1 MNRAAALA
9 YLTAEFG
16 ASTNPYLTLAGV
28 TIEDDGPVAGIID
41 TALLRLGTA
50 YADLATAAPTNA
62 LAYRATLRYEALV
75 WLWNNIN
82 DLPRSA
88 KVGAGQG
95 VSVDATYWRSE
106 FAPKIE
112 LARKDAAAQGVN
124 LPSLTSDG
132 LIAAAYASGITRADV
147 QARER
152 DTGLVAPFFSRTT
165 GSNPPGYEQEYRH
178 G

>member
-16 ASTNPYLTLAGV
+16 TSTAPYLTLAGV
-28 TIEDDGPVAGIID
+28 PLTDTGAVAGIID
-41 TALLRLGTA
+41 TALLRLGTD
-50 YADLATAAPTNA
+50 YSDLAAAAPTNA

-95 VSVDATYWRSE
+95 VSVDATNWRQE

-112 LARKDAAAQGVN
+112 LARKDAAAQGVL
-124 LPSLTSDG
+124 LPPVGATDG
-132 LIAAAYASGITRADV
+132 GWAAMDPTIGPV
-147 QARER
+147 GF
-152 DTGLVAPFFSRTT
+152 GL
-165 GSNPPGYEQEYRH
+165 NYLQQEPSY

>member
-1 MNRAAALA
+1 MNRAAAVV
-9 YLTAEFG
+9 YLTNEFG

-28 TIEDDGPVAGIID
+28 TIADSGPVGGIID
-41 TALLRLGTA
+41 SALLRLGTDYNA
-50 YADLATAAPTNA
+50 LASAAPTNA

-95 VSVDATYWRSE
+95 VSVDATNWRQE

-112 LARKDAAAQGVN
+112 LARKDARAQGVE
-124 LPSLTSDG
+124 LPPVTDG
-132 LIAAAYASGITRADV
+132 DGGWSAMDPTLGPVGFGLDYLEGIPTY
-147 QARER
+147 
-152 DTGLVAPFFSRTT
+152 G
-165 GSNPPGYEQEYRH
+165 
-178 G
+178 

>member
-1 MNRAAALA
+1 MNRSQALA
-9 YLTAEFG
+9 YLVSEFG

-28 TIEDDGPVAGIID
+28 ALTDTGPVAGIID
-41 TALLRLGTA
+41 SALLRLGTA
-50 YADLATAAPTNA
+50 YSDLATAEPTNT
-62 LAYRATLRYEALV
+62 LGYRATLRYEALV

-95 VSVDATYWRSE
+95 VSVDATNWRQE

-112 LARKDAAAQGVN
+112 LARKDAAANGVT
-124 LPSLTSDG
+124 LPAIGDESGWASLDPSLGPVGFG
-132 LIAAAYASGITRADV
+132 LNYL
-147 QARER
+147 Q
-152 DTGLVAPFFSRTT
+152 
-165 GSNPPGYEQEYRH
+165 QEPIY

>member
-1 MNRAAALA
+1 MNRGQATQ
-9 YLTAEFG
+9 YLTNEFG
-16 ASTNPYLTLAGV
+16 ASTAPYLTLAGV
-28 TIEDDGPVAGIID
+28 TIADSGAVGGIID
-41 TALLRLGTA
+41 SALLRLGTE
-50 YADLATAAPTNA
+50 YADLATAAPANA

-95 VSVDATYWRSE
+95 VSVDATSWRQE

-112 LARKDAAAQGVN
+112 LARKDAAAQGVT
-124 LPSLTSDG
+124 LPPIGEVSGWAAMDPALGPGG
-132 LIAAAYASGITRADV
+132 L
-147 QARER
+147 
-152 DTGLVAPFFSRTT
+152 GLD
-165 GSNPPGYEQEYRH
+165 YLQQETIY

>member
-1 MNRAAALA
+1 MNRSQALA

-28 TIEDDGPVAGIID
+28 ALTDTGPVAGIID
-41 TALLRLGTA
+41 SALLRLGTA
-50 YADLATAAPTNA
+50 YSDLATTEPTNT
-62 LAYRATLRYEALV
+62 LGYRATLRYEALV

-95 VSVDATYWRSE
+95 VSVDATNWRAE

-112 LARKDAAAQGVN
+112 LARKDAAANGVD
-124 LPSLTSDG
+124 LPSITDADG
-132 LIAAAYASGITRADV
+132 GWAAMDPTIGPV
-147 QARER
+147 GF
-152 DTGLVAPFFSRTT
+152 GLNYLEGLPTY
-165 GSNPPGYEQEYRH
+165 G
-178 G
+178 

>member
-1 MNRAAALA
+1 MDRAAAVV
-9 YLTAEFG
+9 YLTNEFG

-28 TIEDDGPVAGIID
+28 TIADSGPVGGIID
-41 TALLRLGTA
+41 SALLRLGTA
-50 YADLATAAPTNA
+50 YSDLATAEPANT
-62 LAYRATLRYEALV
+62 LAYRAVLRYEALV

-95 VSVDATYWRSE
+95 VSVDATNWRAE

-112 LARKDAAAQGVN
+112 LARKDAAANGVT
-124 LPSLTSDG
+124 LPPIGDESAWPDPSLGPVGFG
-132 LIAAAYASGITRADV
+132 LNYL
-147 QARER
+147 Q
-152 DTGLVAPFFSRTT
+152 
-165 GSNPPGYEQEYRH
+165 QEPRY